1 MMLKKMQMDIHL
13 LDGSVVQ
20 HHKVEHQVAVEH
32 RLLQHLHLHQQELL
46 IGIQVVAP
54 PIISR
59 LLEQVA

>member
-1 MMLKKMQMDIHL
+1 MHMMLKKMQMDIHL

-32 RLLQHLHLHQQELL
+32 RLLQHLHQQELL

>member
-13 LDGSVVQ
+13 LDGSVAQ
-20 HHKVEHQVAVEH
+20 QYKVEHQVADH
-32 RLLQHLHLHQQELL
+32 LQPLHQHQQELL
-46 IGIQVVAP
+46 IGIQVVAL